1 MDAEKFMV
9 LSFFEVSAE
18 LEWLIKKLQI
28 QIYNKFLGLFLPQE
42 LCGNKFYL
50 KKLVLGC
57 LA

>member
-18 LEWLIKKLQI
+18 LDWLIKKLQI
-28 QIYNKFLGLFLPQE
+28 QICNKFLGLFLPQE

>member
-18 LEWLIKKLQI
+18 LDWLIKKLQI

-42 LCGNKFYL
+42 LCRNKFYL

>member
-1 MDAEKFMV
+1 MDAEKLMV

-18 LEWLIKKLQI
+18 LDWLIKKLQI
-28 QIYNKFLGLFLPQE
+28 QICNKFLGLFLPQE